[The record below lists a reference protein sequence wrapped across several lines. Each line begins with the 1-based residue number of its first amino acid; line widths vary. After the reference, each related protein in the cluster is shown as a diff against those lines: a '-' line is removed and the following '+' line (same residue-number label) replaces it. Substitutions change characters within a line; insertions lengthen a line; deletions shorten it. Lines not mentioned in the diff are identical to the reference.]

1 MTLTSDDDDN
11 NNKNYNNNNNN
22 NIIIIINKTNE
33 SFFYSVR
40 DNWVAL
46 KRAVCMSVRL
56 VFRHAEK
63 KGIKSGARSL
73 TSGGLTASSARS
85 GLLGQKNGLNVGQN
99 SSLSDRHARKQ
110 LVQFFVISDGQLQVA
125 RNDSG
130 LFVIPGGVAGQFEHF
145 SRQIFHHGGQVDRS
159 TGSDSFGVVALAKK
173 SVDTTDREL
182 KSCAT
187 RPGL

>member
-1 MTLTSDDDDN
+1 MTLTSDDDDDN
-11 NNKNYNNNNNN
+11 NYNNNNNN
-22 NIIIIINKTNE
+22 NNKTNE
-33 SFFYSVR
+33 SFFYSAR

-63 KGIKSGARSL
+63 KGIKSRACSL

-110 LVQFFVISDGQLQVA
+110 LVQFFEERKLCVSCSNLFERKQLYNNQ
-125 RNDSG
+125 
-130 LFVIPGGVAGQFEHF
+130 
-145 SRQIFHHGGQVDRS
+145 
-159 TGSDSFGVVALAKK
+159 
-173 SVDTTDREL
+173 
-182 KSCAT
+182 
-187 RPGL
+187 